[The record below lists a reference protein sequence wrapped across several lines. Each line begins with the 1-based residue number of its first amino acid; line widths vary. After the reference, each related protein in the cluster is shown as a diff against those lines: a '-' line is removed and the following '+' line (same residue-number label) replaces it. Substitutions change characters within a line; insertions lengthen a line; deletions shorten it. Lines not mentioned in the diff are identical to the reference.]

1 MIFLKIK
8 SRLKT
13 AEENTTMNYDLSPSI
28 LSADFGTLRDD
39 LRVLEEAGT
48 KYLHFDMMDGD
59 FVPNI
64 SFGMPVIQSVRK
76 DNHCFFDVHM
86 MVSEPGRYIDAVADA
101 GADGIT
107 VHQEACRHLDRT
119 IQQIKEH
126 GLKAGAALNPATPIS
141 TLDCVLPML
150 DLVLIMSVNPGFG
163 GQKLIPYTIEKIRA
177 LRKQTD
183 ALGLELNIGIDG
195 GVTLDNVQEIK
206 DAGANFFIAGSAVF
220 KPRERMAENVK
231 AFNAILQA

>member
-1 MIFLKIK
+1 
-8 SRLKT
+8 
-13 AEENTTMNYDLSPSI
+13 MNYDLSPSI

-107 VHQEACRHLDRT
+107 VHQEACTHLDRT
-119 IQQIKEH
+119 LQQIRER
-126 GLKAGAALNPATPIS
+126 GLKAGVALNPATPIS

-177 LRKQTD
+177 LRKRAD
-183 ALGLELNIGIDG
+183 ALGLALNIGIDG

-231 AFNAILQA
+231 AFNALLHA

>member
-1 MIFLKIK
+1 
-8 SRLKT
+8 
-13 AEENTTMNYDLSPSI
+13 MNYDLSPSI
-28 LSADFGTLRDD
+28 LSADFGTLRED
-39 LRVLEEAGT
+39 LRVLEEAGA

-107 VHQEACRHLDRT
+107 VHQEACTHLDRT
-119 IQQIKEH
+119 LQQIRER
-126 GLKAGAALNPATPIS
+126 GLKAGVALNPATPIS

-163 GQKLIPYTIEKIRA
+163 GQKLIPYTIEKILA
-177 LRKQTD
+177 LRRQAD

-220 KPRERMAENVK
+220 KPRARIAENVK
-231 AFNAILQA
+231 AFNAILHA

>member
-1 MIFLKIK
+1 
-8 SRLKT
+8 
-13 AEENTTMNYDLSPSI
+13 MNYDLSPSI

-48 KYLHFDMMDGD
+48 TYLHFDMMDGD

-64 SFGMPVIQSVRK
+64 SFGMPLIQSVRK

-107 VHQEACRHLDRT
+107 VHQEACTHLDRT
-119 IQQIKEH
+119 LQQIRER
-126 GLKAGAALNPATPIS
+126 GLKAGVALNPATPIS

-183 ALGLELNIGIDG
+183 ALGLALNIGIDG

-231 AFNAILQA
+231 AFNAILHA

>member
-1 MIFLKIK
+1 
-8 SRLKT
+8 
-13 AEENTTMNYDLSPSI
+13 MNYDLSPSI

-48 KYLHFDMMDGD
+48 NYLHFDMMDGD

-107 VHQEACRHLDRT
+107 VHQEACTHLDRT
-119 IQQIKEH
+119 LQQIRER
-126 GLKAGAALNPATPIS
+126 GLKAGVALNPATPIS

-177 LRKQTD
+177 LRKRAD
-183 ALGLELNIGIDG
+183 ALGLALNIGIDG

-220 KPRERMAENVK
+220 KPRARMAENVK
-231 AFNAILQA
+231 AFNAILHA

>member
-1 MIFLKIK
+1 
-8 SRLKT
+8 
-13 AEENTTMNYDLSPSI
+13 MNYDLSPSI

-107 VHQEACRHLDRT
+107 VHQEACTHLDRT
-119 IQQIKEH
+119 LQQIRER
-126 GLKAGAALNPATPIS
+126 GLKAGVALNPATPIS

-177 LRKQTD
+177 LRKRAD
-183 ALGLELNIGIDG
+183 ALGLALNIGIDG
-195 GVTLDNVQEIK
+195 GVTLDIVQEIK

-231 AFNAILQA
+231 AFNAILHA

>member
-1 MIFLKIK
+1 
-8 SRLKT
+8 
-13 AEENTTMNYDLSPSI
+13 MNVDLSPSI

-107 VHQEACRHLDRT
+107 VHQEACTHLDRT
-119 IQQIKEH
+119 LQQIRER
-126 GLKAGAALNPATPIS
+126 GLKAGVALNPATPIS

-177 LRKQTD
+177 LRKRAD
-183 ALGLELNIGIDG
+183 ALGLALNIGIDG

-231 AFNAILQA
+231 AFNAILHA

>member
-1 MIFLKIK
+1 
-8 SRLKT
+8 
-13 AEENTTMNYDLSPSI
+13 MNYDLSPSI

-86 MVSEPGRYIDAVADA
+86 MVTEPGRYIDAVADA

-107 VHQEACRHLDRT
+107 VHQEACTHLDRT
-119 IQQIKEH
+119 LQQIRER
-126 GLKAGAALNPATPIS
+126 GLKAGVALNPATPIS

-183 ALGLELNIGIDG
+183 AFGLELNIGIDG

-220 KPRERMAENVK
+220 KPRERMVENVK
-231 AFNAILQA
+231 AFNAILHA

>member
-1 MIFLKIK
+1 
-8 SRLKT
+8 
-13 AEENTTMNYDLSPSI
+13 MNYDLSPSI

-107 VHQEACRHLDRT
+107 VHQEACTHLDRT
-119 IQQIKEH
+119 LQQIRER
-126 GLKAGAALNPATPIS
+126 GLKAGVALNPATQIS

-177 LRKQTD
+177 LRLRAD
-183 ALGLELNIGIDG
+183 ALGLALNIGIDG

-231 AFNAILQA
+231 AFNAILHA

>member
-1 MIFLKIK
+1 
-8 SRLKT
+8 
-13 AEENTTMNYDLSPSI
+13 MNYDLSPSI

-107 VHQEACRHLDRT
+107 VHQEACTHLDRT
-119 IQQIKEH
+119 LQQIRER
-126 GLKAGAALNPATPIS
+126 GLKAGVALNPATSIS

-177 LRKQTD
+177 LRKRAD
-183 ALGLELNIGIDG
+183 ALGLALNIGIDG

-231 AFNAILQA
+231 AFNAILHA

>member
-1 MIFLKIK
+1 
-8 SRLKT
+8 
-13 AEENTTMNYDLSPSI
+13 MNYDLSPSI

-48 KYLHFDMMDGD
+48 NYLHFDMMDGD

-107 VHQEACRHLDRT
+107 VHQEACTHLDRT
-119 IQQIKEH
+119 LQQIRER
-126 GLKAGAALNPATPIS
+126 GQKAGVALNPSTPIS

-177 LRKQTD
+177 LRLRAD
-183 ALGLELNIGIDG
+183 ALGLALNIGIDG

-231 AFNAILQA
+231 AFNAILHA

>member
-1 MIFLKIK
+1 
-8 SRLKT
+8 
-13 AEENTTMNYDLSPSI
+13 MNYDLSPSI

-76 DNHCFFDVHM
+76 DNYCFFDVHM
-86 MVSEPGRYIDAVADA
+86 MVTEPGRYIDAVADA

-107 VHQEACRHLDRT
+107 VHQEACTHLDRT
-119 IQQIKEH
+119 LQQIRER
-126 GLKAGAALNPATPIS
+126 GLKAGVALNPATPIS

-220 KPRERMAENVK
+220 KPRERMVENVK
-231 AFNAILQA
+231 AFNAILHA

>member
-1 MIFLKIK
+1 
-8 SRLKT
+8 
-13 AEENTTMNYDLSPSI
+13 MNYDLSPSI

-48 KYLHFDMMDGD
+48 NYLHFDMMDGD

-107 VHQEACRHLDRT
+107 VHQEACTHLDRT
-119 IQQIKEH
+119 LQQIRER
-126 GLKAGAALNPATPIS
+126 GLKAGVALNPSTPIS

-177 LRKQTD
+177 LRLRAD
-183 ALGLELNIGIDG
+183 ALGLALNIGIDG

-231 AFNAILQA
+231 AFNAILHA

>member
-1 MIFLKIK
+1 
-8 SRLKT
+8 
-13 AEENTTMNYDLSPSI
+13 MNYDLSPSI
-28 LSADFGTLRDD
+28 LSADFGTLRED

-119 IQQIKEH
+119 IQQIKER
-126 GLKAGAALNPATPIS
+126 GLKVGVALNPATPIS

-177 LRKQTD
+177 LRQRAD

-231 AFNAILQA
+231 AFNAILHA

>member
-1 MIFLKIK
+1 MYIL
-8 SRLKT
+8 
-13 AEENTTMNYDLSPSI
+13 APSI
-28 LSADFGTLRDD
+28 LSADFSKLGEDVKT
-39 LRVLEEAGT
+39 VSEAGAQ
-48 KYLHFDMMDGD
+48 YIHLDVMDGA
-59 FVPNI
+59 FVPSI

-107 VHQEACRHLDRT
+107 VHQEACTHLDRT
-119 IQQIKEH
+119 LQQIRER
-126 GLKAGAALNPATPIS
+126 GLKAGVALNPATPIS

-177 LRKQTD
+177 LRRQAD

-206 DAGANFFIAGSAVF
+206 NAGANFFIAGSAVF

-231 AFNAILQA
+231 AFNAILHA

>member
-1 MIFLKIK
+1 
-8 SRLKT
+8 
-13 AEENTTMNYDLSPSI
+13 MNYNLSPSI

-107 VHQEACRHLDRT
+107 VHQEACTHLDRT
-119 IQQIKEH
+119 LQQIRER
-126 GLKAGAALNPATPIS
+126 GLKAGVALNPATPIS

-177 LRKQTD
+177 LRKRAD
-183 ALGLELNIGIDG
+183 ARPRAEHRHRWWCYPRQRAGNQGCRCEL
-195 GVTLDNVQEIK
+195 LH
-206 DAGANFFIAGSAVF
+206 
-220 KPRERMAENVK
+220 RRLCR
-231 AFNAILQA
+231 LQAT

>member
-1 MIFLKIK
+1 
-8 SRLKT
+8 
-13 AEENTTMNYDLSPSI
+13 MNYDLSPSI
-28 LSADFGTLRDD
+28 LSADFGTLRED

-107 VHQEACRHLDRT
+107 VHQEACTHLDRT
-119 IQQIKEH
+119 LQQIRER
-126 GLKAGAALNPATPIS
+126 GLEAGVALNPATPIS

-177 LRKQTD
+177 LRQRAD
-183 ALGLELNIGIDG
+183 ALGIELNIGIDG
-195 GVTLDNVQEIK
+195 GVTLENVKEIK

-231 AFNAILQA
+231 AFNAILHA

>member
-1 MIFLKIK
+1 
-8 SRLKT
+8 
-13 AEENTTMNYDLSPSI
+13 MNYDLSPSI

-48 KYLHFDMMDGD
+48 KYLQFDMMDGD

-64 SFGMPVIQSVRK
+64 SFGMQVIQSVRK

-86 MVSEPGRYIDAVADA
+86 MVTEPGRYIDAVADA

-107 VHQEACRHLDRT
+107 VHQEACTHLDRT
-119 IQQIKEH
+119 LQQIRER
-126 GLKAGAALNPATPIS
+126 GLKAGVALNPATPIS

-220 KPRERMAENVK
+220 KPRERMVENVK
-231 AFNAILQA
+231 AFNAILHA

>member
-1 MIFLKIK
+1 
-8 SRLKT
+8 
-13 AEENTTMNYDLSPSI
+13 MNYDLSPSI
-28 LSADFGTLRDD
+28 LSADFGTLRED

-119 IQQIKEH
+119 IQQIKER
-126 GLKAGAALNPATPIS
+126 GLKVGVALNPATPIS

-177 LRKQTD
+177 LRQRAD

>member
-1 MIFLKIK
+1 
-8 SRLKT
+8 
-13 AEENTTMNYDLSPSI
+13 MNYDLSPSI

-64 SFGMPVIQSVRK
+64 SFGMPVIHSVRK

-86 MVSEPGRYIDAVADA
+86 MVTEPGRYIDAVADA

-107 VHQEACRHLDRT
+107 VHQEACTHLDRT
-119 IQQIKEH
+119 LQQIRER
-126 GLKAGAALNPATPIS
+126 GLKAGVALNPATPIS

-220 KPRERMAENVK
+220 KPRERMVENVK
-231 AFNAILQA
+231 AFNAILHA

>member
-1 MIFLKIK
+1 
-8 SRLKT
+8 
-13 AEENTTMNYDLSPSI
+13 MNYDLSPSI

-107 VHQEACRHLDRT
+107 VHQEACTHLDRT
-119 IQQIKEH
+119 LQQIRER
-126 GLKAGAALNPATPIS
+126 GLKAGVALKPATPIS

-183 ALGLELNIGIDG
+183 ALGLALNIGIDG

-231 AFNAILQA
+231 AFNAILHA

>member
-1 MIFLKIK
+1 
-8 SRLKT
+8 
-13 AEENTTMNYDLSPSI
+13 MNYDLSPSI

-107 VHQEACRHLDRT
+107 VHQEACTHLDRT
-119 IQQIKEH
+119 LQQIRER
-126 GLKAGAALNPATPIS
+126 GLKAGVALNPATPLS
-141 TLDCVLPML
+141 TQDCVLPML
-150 DLVLIMSVNPGFG
+150 GRVLI
-163 GQKLIPYTIEKIRA
+163 
-177 LRKQTD
+177 
-183 ALGLELNIGIDG
+183 GLALNIGIDG

-220 KPRERMAENVK
+220 KPRERMVENVK
-231 AFNAILQA
+231 AFNAILHA

>member
-1 MIFLKIK
+1 
-8 SRLKT
+8 
-13 AEENTTMNYDLSPSI
+13 MNYDLSPSI
-28 LSADFGTLRDD
+28 LSADFGTLRED

-107 VHQEACRHLDRT
+107 VHQEACTHLDRT
-119 IQQIKEH
+119 LQQIRER
-126 GLKAGAALNPATPIS
+126 GLKAGVALNPATPIS

-177 LRKQTD
+177 LRQRAD

-195 GVTLDNVQEIK
+195 GVTLGNVQEIK

-231 AFNAILQA
+231 AFNAILHA

>member
-1 MIFLKIK
+1 
-8 SRLKT
+8 
-13 AEENTTMNYDLSPSI
+13 MNYDLSPSI

-107 VHQEACRHLDRT
+107 VHQEACTHLDRT
-119 IQQIKEH
+119 LQQIRER
-126 GLKAGAALNPATPIS
+126 GLKAGVALNPATPIS

-183 ALGLELNIGIDG
+183 ALGLALNIGIDG

-231 AFNAILQA
+231 AFHAILHA

>member
-1 MIFLKIK
+1 
-8 SRLKT
+8 
-13 AEENTTMNYDLSPSI
+13 MNYDLSPSI
-28 LSADFGTLRDD
+28 LSADFGTLRED

-107 VHQEACRHLDRT
+107 VHQEACTHLDRT
-119 IQQIKEH
+119 LQQIRER
-126 GLKAGAALNPATPIS
+126 GLKAGVALNPATSIN

-177 LRKQTD
+177 LRQRAD

-231 AFNAILQA
+231 AFNAILHA

>member
-1 MIFLKIK
+1 
-8 SRLKT
+8 
-13 AEENTTMNYDLSPSI
+13 MNYDLSPSI

-107 VHQEACRHLDRT
+107 VHQEACTHLDRT
-119 IQQIKEH
+119 LQQIRER
-126 GLKAGAALNPATPIS
+126 GLKAGVALNPATPIS

-183 ALGLELNIGIDG
+183 ALGLALNIGIDG

-220 KPRERMAENVK
+220 KPSERMAENVK
-231 AFNAILQA
+231 AFNTILHA

>member
-1 MIFLKIK
+1 
-8 SRLKT
+8 
-13 AEENTTMNYDLSPSI
+13 MNFDLSPSI
-28 LSADFGTLRDD
+28 LSAVFGTLRED

-107 VHQEACRHLDRT
+107 VHQEACTHLDRT
-119 IQQIKEH
+119 LQQIRER
-126 GLKAGAALNPATPIS
+126 GLKAGVALNPATPIS

-177 LRKQTD
+177 LRKRAD
-183 ALGLELNIGIDG
+183 ALGLALNIGIDG

-231 AFNAILQA
+231 AFNAILHA

>member
-1 MIFLKIK
+1 
-8 SRLKT
+8 
-13 AEENTTMNYDLSPSI
+13 MNYDLSPSI

-39 LRVLEEAGT
+39 LRVLEKAGT

-101 GADGIT
+101 GADGIS
-107 VHQEACRHLDRT
+107 VHQEACTHLDRT
-119 IQQIKEH
+119 LQQIRER
-126 GLKAGAALNPATPIS
+126 GLKAGVALNPATPIS

-183 ALGLELNIGIDG
+183 ALGLALNIGIDG

-220 KPRERMAENVK
+220 KPRARMVENVK
-231 AFNAILQA
+231 AFNAILHA

>member
-1 MIFLKIK
+1 
-8 SRLKT
+8 
-13 AEENTTMNYDLSPSI
+13 MNYNLSPSI

-48 KYLHFDMMDGD
+48 NYLHFDMMDGD

-107 VHQEACRHLDRT
+107 VHQEACTHLDRT
-119 IQQIKEH
+119 LQQIRER
-126 GLKAGAALNPATPIS
+126 GLKAGVALNPATPIS

-183 ALGLELNIGIDG
+183 ALGLALNIGIDG

-206 DAGANFFIAGSAVF
+206 NAGANFFIAGSAVF

-231 AFNAILQA
+231 AFNAILHA

>member
-1 MIFLKIK
+1 
-8 SRLKT
+8 
-13 AEENTTMNYDLSPSI
+13 MNYDLSPSI
-28 LSADFGTLRDD
+28 LSADFGTLRED
-39 LRVLEEAGT
+39 LRGLEEAGT

-107 VHQEACRHLDRT
+107 VHQEACTHLDRT
-119 IQQIKEH
+119 LQQIRER
-126 GLKAGAALNPATPIS
+126 GLKAGVALNPATPIS

-177 LRKQTD
+177 LRQRAD

-195 GVTLDNVQEIK
+195 GVTLDNVQKIK

-231 AFNAILQA
+231 AFNAILHA

>member
-1 MIFLKIK
+1 
-8 SRLKT
+8 
-13 AEENTTMNYDLSPSI
+13 MNYDLSPSI

-39 LRVLEEAGT
+39 LLVLEEAGT

-86 MVSEPGRYIDAVADA
+86 MVTEPGRYIDAVADA

-107 VHQEACRHLDRT
+107 VHQEACTHLDRT
-119 IQQIKEH
+119 LQQIRER
-126 GLKAGAALNPATPIS
+126 GLKAGVALNPATPIS

-183 ALGLELNIGIDG
+183 ALGLALNIGIDG

-231 AFNAILQA
+231 AFNAILHA

>member
-1 MIFLKIK
+1 MKR
-8 SRLKT
+8 RLKT

-86 MVSEPGRYIDAVADA
+86 MVTEPGRYIDAVADA

-107 VHQEACRHLDRT
+107 VHQEACTHLDRT
-119 IQQIKEH
+119 LQQIRER
-126 GLKAGAALNPATPIS
+126 GLKAGVALNPATPIS

-220 KPRERMAENVK
+220 KPRERMVENVK
-231 AFNAILQA
+231 AFNAILHA

>member
-1 MIFLKIK
+1 
-8 SRLKT
+8 
-13 AEENTTMNYDLSPSI
+13 MNYDLSPSI

-48 KYLHFDMMDGD
+48 NYLHFDMMDGD

-107 VHQEACRHLDRT
+107 VHQEACTHLDRT
-119 IQQIKEH
+119 LQQIRER
-126 GLKAGAALNPATPIS
+126 GLKAGVALNPATPIS

-177 LRKQTD
+177 LRLRAD
-183 ALGLELNIGIDG
+183 ALGLALNIGIDG

-231 AFNAILQA
+231 AFNAILHA